1 MPPGP
6 VKERS
11 ITLAARQA
19 LSWGVR
25 SCRVQLAAAL
35 AGALPCSAWPAPA
48 GAIWAALPMVAVVVV
63 FSGSVG
69 GAGAAVVVV
78 VAGAA
83 ARSVLCVVLV
93 VVTVA
98 AVPLRVLRRCLLC
111 PYAQGSEGSGPSSG
125 SVGGSISSGWSA
137 R

>member
-1 MPPGP
+1 MEQWRCDPLGP
-6 VKERS
+6 WV
-11 ITLAARQA
+11 LP
-19 LSWGVR
+19 LWGCVC
-25 SCRVQLAAAL
+25 SCAAAL
-35 AGALPCSAWPAPA
+35 AVALPCSTRPALA
-48 GAIWAALPMVAVVVV
+48 GAIWAALPVVAVVVV

-98 AVPLRVLRRCLLC
+98 AVGAMPLCVLRRCLLC
-111 PYAQGSEGSGPSSG
+111 PYAQGLAGST
-125 SVGGSISSGWSA
+125 VGGSGGSWPSISWGLLP